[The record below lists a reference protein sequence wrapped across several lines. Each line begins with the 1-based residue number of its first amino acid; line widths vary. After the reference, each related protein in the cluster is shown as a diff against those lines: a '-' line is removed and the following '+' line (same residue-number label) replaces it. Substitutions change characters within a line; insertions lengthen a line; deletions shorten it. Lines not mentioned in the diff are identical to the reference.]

1 MSRTICRA
9 VANALL
15 VFLVF
20 QSYNALAQQDEV
32 LAERARL
39 LEIIHQVESDTT
51 RNAEAIAAG
60 ADRSMLCASCHGRD
74 GNSKK
79 AETPNLAGQHPGY
92 ILEQIDNFA
101 AGRRKNFVMEPLAA
115 RLTAEEKVNL
125 AIYFSSMPVQ
135 PVTFD
140 KSRLEQGKR
149 IFDGVCFVCHGSDG
163 RGTEGFARIAG
174 QRPDYVMKTLKRYR
188 ANARGEADADAAKRT
203 NPRMEQ
209 VSQNLS
215 DQDIEALANY
225 VASLRLAAP

>member
-1 MSRTICRA
+1 MLNNACR
-9 VANALL
+9 VAALVL
-15 VFLVF
+15 LLTMLG
-20 QSYNALAQQDEV
+20 QTHSAYAEQEAV
-32 LAERARL
+32 LAERSRL
-39 LEIIHQVESDTT
+39 LEVIRQVESDPT
-51 RNAEAIAAG
+51 RYAEAMAAG

-79 AETPNLAGQHPGY
+79 PETPNLAGQNPGY

-101 AGRRKNFVMEPLAA
+101 AGRRKNFVMEPLAG
-115 RLTAEEKVNL
+115 RLTVEEKINL

-135 PVTFD
+135 PVPYNTAA
-140 KSRLEQGKR
+140 LEQGKR
-149 IFDGVCFVCHGSDG
+149 IFSSVCFVCHGSDG

-188 ANARGEADADAAKRT
+188 SNARGEADADAMKRT

-209 VSQNLS
+209 VTNNLS

-225 VASLRLAAP
+225 VTSLRVAQ